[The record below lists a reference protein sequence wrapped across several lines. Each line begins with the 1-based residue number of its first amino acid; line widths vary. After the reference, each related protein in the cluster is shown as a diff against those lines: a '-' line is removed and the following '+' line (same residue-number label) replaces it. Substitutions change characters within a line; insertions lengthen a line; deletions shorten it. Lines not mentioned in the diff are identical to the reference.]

1 MEEPEIVPVT
11 STAAPIVAN
20 ETRALG
26 RAGEVL
32 RDIARGG
39 IAGLLTGIVVAGLGG
54 RIVMRLAALIV
65 PTSAGRFTENGNQIG
80 DITLSGTFGLILVG
94 GLFFGLFGATVW
106 VVVSPWIPG
115 AGVRRAIFTMPIA
128 VALTGMVL
136 IQGTN
141 PDFRILQHD
150 GLVVAMLV
158 ALVALAG
165 LSIAL
170 VDGWLERRMPRP
182 GSSTRTDALYV
193 VLTLAGGLLIL
204 PIVILGYFDADA
216 RLGLALVAVGLA
228 TLAWWVLRFTARAA
242 QRPIVL
248 IAGRGALLVALAFGV
263 LDLAPEVA
271 AALGIA

>member
-20 ETRALG
+20 EGQTVGLIG
-26 RAGEVL
+26 VVL

-39 IAGLLTGIVVAGLGG
+39 IAGAIAGIVVTGLGG
-54 RIVMRLAALIV
+54 RIVMRLAAIFV
-65 PTSAGRFTENGNQIG
+65 PESSGAFTENGNRIG
-80 DITLSGTFGLILVG
+80 DITLSGSVGFLPG

-115 AGVRRAIFTMPIA
+115 AGLRRAILAMPIA
-128 VALTGMVL
+128 VALTGMAVVR
-136 IQGTN
+136 GDN

-150 GLVVAMLV
+150 GLVVGMLV

-170 VDGWLERRMPRP
+170 VDGWLERRLPRP

-204 PIVILGYFDADA
+204 PIVILGFFDADA
-216 RLGLALVAVGLA
+216 RLGLALVGVGLA
-228 TLAWWVLRFTARAA
+228 TLAWWALRLKGRERPPSVL
-242 QRPIVL
+242 V
-248 IAGRGALLVALAFGV
+248 IAGRSALLAAVVFGV
-263 LDLAPEVA
+263 LELAPEVA
-271 AALGIA
+271 AALGTT

>member
-1 MEEPEIVPVT
+1 MT
-11 STAAPIVAN
+11 STAAAVA
-20 ETRALG
+20 ASDG
-26 RAGEVL
+26 RSVSLVGEVL

-141 PDFRILQHD
+141 PDFRILEHD
-150 GLVVAMLV
+150 GRVVAMLL

-170 VDGWLERRMPRP
+170 LDGWLDDRLPHAGAASRAPI
-182 GSSTRTDALYV
+182 ALYFI
-193 VLTLAGGLLIL
+193 LALAGGLLIL

-216 RLGLALVAVGLA
+216 RLGLALVGVGLV
-228 TLAWWVLRFTARAA
+228 TLAGWLLRGRGRV
-242 QRPIVL
+242 RPPSLL
-248 IAGRGALLVALAFGV
+248 IAGRTALLVAVVFGV
-263 LDLAPEVA
+263 LELAPEVA
-271 AALGIA
+271 VALGTT